1 MADPGGSE
9 ASHRARH
16 HHGTAN
22 RWDFRPGRASPLPP
36 EHPEPGYTR
45 RNQFT
50 VTSFVKHCQACARSV
65 RPGRRGAMVSNYGDR
80 AREWRTSSIPIV
92 PETGRAPR
100 WIPDSPAPDCPPSD
114 WQRGG
119 VDDVSDRAD
128 AGLATGLL
136 RRRNDVADRRPSS
149 GLGCRVDDIRA
160 WIDAHPIEA
169 CLGQGSAHDPGGAWR
184 ADTDASSTD
193 EANSA
198 SARRGAVIDWEV
210 AETQVRGIHLCP
222 RGDPRRIG
230 GQRQRDRLAP
240 GSLCCRRVLWHPECD
255 DGEREVGSHPVPPQ
269 SLVRQ
274 CAGTGRRL
282 FGRSHH
288 RIIA

>member
-1 MADPGGSE
+1 
-9 ASHRARH
+9 
-16 HHGTAN
+16 
-22 RWDFRPGRASPLPP
+22 
-36 EHPEPGYTR
+36 
-45 RNQFT
+45 
-50 VTSFVKHCQACARSV
+50 
-65 RPGRRGAMVSNYGDR
+65 MVSNYGDR

-100 WIPDSPAPDCPPSD
+100 WVPDSTAPDCPPSD

-119 VDDVSDRAD
+119 VDDASDRAD

-193 EANSA
+193 EAGSA
-198 SARRGAVIDWEV
+198 SSRRGAVIDWEV
-210 AETQVRGIHLCP
+210 AETQVRGIHLCLAVTP
-222 RGDPRRIG
+222 EVILDALAVNANVIVSRRAVFAAVACCGTQNAMMANAKWAAILS
-230 GQRQRDRLAP
+230 RH
-240 GSLCCRRVLWHPECD
+240 SLSCV
-255 DGEREVGSHPVPPQ
+255 
-269 SLVRQ
+269 
-274 CAGTGRRL
+274 
-282 FGRSHH
+282 
-288 RIIA
+288 